1 MKKSLVYIDKSAH
14 PYRWILLSI
23 SIWINLGAWYC
34 FDHPAAL
41 HNTFKEYFSSIFYFK
56 INFYLKKD
64 IDPNVFEIY
73 FSGLY
78 SVYSFANI
86 FLPFISGRCRD
97 TLGDRFVLLLMC
109 FLITLG

>member
-1 MKKSLVYIDKSAH
+1 LVYIDKSAH

-41 HNTFKEYFSSIFYFK
+41 HNTFKEYFS
-56 INFYLKKD
+56 N